1 MHVPDRPR
9 PERWLLA
16 CTAALLVL
24 FFFVQDAAATPFA
37 QSGDDNAACVSCH
50 SSPDLK
56 VQLPSGEDLSL
67 YVNPDTFAAS
77 VHGQQGQRCTDCHTN
92 ISGFPHP
99 PLFARDR
106 RDFSLGLYTTCRQ
119 CHMKQY
125 QDTLDSVHA
134 YILAGGD
141 RNAPVCTDCHGYHD
155 VTPPHQPRSRIP
167 KTCAKCHSTIY
178 NDYQESVHGAAL
190 IEENNRDVPTCI
202 DCHGVHTMEDP
213 RTARFRLRS
222 PQICANCHTDPVRMD
237 AYGISTDVLNTYVA
251 DFHGATVTLFAKQAP
266 DQPTNKPVC
275 YDCHGI
281 HNIKKVTDPEATVV
295 KENLL
300 ATCQQCHPDA
310 DANFPASW
318 VGHYPASPD
327 RHPIVYYVQLFYKV
341 LIPGVIGFFVVVIAL
356 DATRRT
362 LRRFGRKEA

>member
-16 CTAALLVL
+16 CTTALLVL

-37 QSGDDNAACVSCH
+37 QSGDDNAACLSCH

-125 QDTLDSVHA
+125 QDT
-134 YILAGGD
+134 
-141 RNAPVCTDCHGYHD
+141 
-155 VTPPHQPRSRIP
+155 
-167 KTCAKCHSTIY
+167 
-178 NDYQESVHGAAL
+178 
-190 IEENNRDVPTCI
+190 
-202 DCHGVHTMEDP
+202 
-213 RTARFRLRS
+213 
-222 PQICANCHTDPVRMD
+222 
-237 AYGISTDVLNTYVA
+237 
-251 DFHGATVTLFAKQAP
+251 
-266 DQPTNKPVC
+266 
-275 YDCHGI
+275 
-281 HNIKKVTDPEATVV
+281 
-295 KENLL
+295 
-300 ATCQQCHPDA
+300 
-310 DANFPASW
+310 
-318 VGHYPASPD
+318 
-327 RHPIVYYVQLFYKV
+327 
-341 LIPGVIGFFVVVIAL
+341 
-356 DATRRT
+356 
-362 LRRFGRKEA
+362 